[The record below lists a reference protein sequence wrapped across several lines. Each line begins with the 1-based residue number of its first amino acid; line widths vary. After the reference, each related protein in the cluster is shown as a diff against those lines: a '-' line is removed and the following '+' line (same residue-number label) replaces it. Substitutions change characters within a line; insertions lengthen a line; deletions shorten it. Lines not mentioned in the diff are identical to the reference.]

1 VTSINDLRVYTTY
14 PHPCSYL
21 PGQEATTLFIDP
33 KAHIDVGVY
42 SQLSEVGFR
51 RSGMHLY
58 RPHCVSCRACIPVR
72 IAAND
77 FEHSTSTRRIMKRNG
92 DLEVRE
98 VRDINADIYF
108 KLYADYICTRHF
120 DGDMYPPTR
129 QQYESFLTSEW
140 ESTRYQTFWKEDK
153 LVCVCVVD
161 YIQGGLSAVYTFY
174 DPFQDRRSL
183 GNFGILW
190 QIEECKRLSLPWL
203 YLGYWVRNCRK
214 MNYKTRYRPLE
225 MYVNSKWVRIL

>member
-1 VTSINDLRVYTTY
+1 MTSINDLRVYTTY

-21 PGQEATTLFIDP
+21 PGEEATTLFIDP

-58 RPHCVSCRACIPVR
+58 RPHCANCRACIPVR
-72 IAAND
+72 IAATD
-77 FEHSTSTRRIMKRNG
+77 FEHSTSTRRIMKRNT
-92 DLEVRE
+92 DLEVRDT
-98 VRDINADIYF
+98 RDISGDIYF

-140 ESTRYQTFWKEDK
+140 ESTRYKTFWKGDK
-153 LVCVCVVD
+153 LISVCVID
-161 YIQGGLSAVYTFY
+161 YIQNGLSAVYTFY

-183 GNFGILW
+183 GSFGILW
-190 QIEECKRLSLPWL
+190 QIEECKRQSLPWL

-225 MYVNSKWVRIL
+225 MYVNNKWVRIL